1 MPQRYSRTL
10 CYADRGGVR
19 SCDGGQRQGLVL
31 SDCWEVLQSQGRGS
45 TTSQTER
52 GEGERGQKSETREMI
67 MARRTYGEG
76 GWSPAKYHLPFGL
89 REDNDCMVSSP
100 VIPLEPLY
108 Y

>member
-1 MPQRYSRTL
+1 
-10 CYADRGGVR
+10 
-19 SCDGGQRQGLVL
+19 
-31 SDCWEVLQSQGRGS
+31 
-45 TTSQTER
+45 
-52 GEGERGQKSETREMI
+52 

-108 Y
+108 SFLQDSTDWGGSKKTHLPKFRHIGQKSNSASCDVTFLSQLESVWNNGFRG